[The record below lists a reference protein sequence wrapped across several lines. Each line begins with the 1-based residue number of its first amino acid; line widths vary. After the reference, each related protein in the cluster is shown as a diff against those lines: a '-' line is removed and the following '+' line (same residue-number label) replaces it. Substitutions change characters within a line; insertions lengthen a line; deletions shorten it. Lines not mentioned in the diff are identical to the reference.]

1 MNTKVLKACFVS
13 VLLAVCIPA
22 SAATGYNMARPAPSP
37 YKDMIDVPG
46 GAVNRAHMP
55 KIELPPGC
63 DPTKNDTQTKPCFSP
78 AAKTPQ
84 RPGASPA
91 SSR

>member
-13 VLLAVCIPA
+13 VLLVVWIPA
-22 SAATGYNMARPAPSP
+22 AAVPGHNSPAPSP

-63 DPTKNDTQTKPCFSP
+63 DPTKNDTQSNPCFSP
-78 AAKTPQ
+78 ATNTPQ
-84 RPGASPA
+84 RPSALPA